1 MEPFVDGDHGGHG
14 GHGGHDGHDDGLLG
28 ALRSIGV
35 AERCVGILNPLA
47 RAEEGPA
54 AGTLIFGRY
63 LDEAFAA
70 KLAFG
75 QMGEEL
81 LLGGQRVKPAKLEQT
96 GYAFQYPE
104 LEAALRHVLA

>member
-1 MEPFVDGDHGGHG
+1 MSWIAI
-14 GHGGHDGHDDGLLG
+14 DDVIGSILHSLNHAELVGPVNVVAPKPVTNAEFTKTLG
-28 ALRSIGV
+28 RV
-35 AERCVGILNPLA
+35 LA
-47 RAEEGPA
+47 RP
-54 AGTLIFGRY
+54 TIFPMP
-63 LDEAFAA
+63 AFAA

-96 GYAFQYPE
+96 GYPFQYPE